1 MLHLVKENWEMI
13 GISLKL
19 DNNIIRLM
27 KHVKAKS
34 DKARANKRM
43 SAADKWQVVTEL
55 KESTM
60 NLAAADWRLKVNKD
74 YPLNAA
80 WRQEKVAFLEDY
92 IGREATRS
100 NLYQLLEKCT
110 FFFFRTRFR
119 LQHQLC
125 KACKLVKPGEQQAGS
140 RCVGSRCKGSRC
152 GGNKMSLL
160 QRGRRRTPQR
170 RISTLMEKTIILL
183 MNQPHTN
190 DHAMKK
196 QVVVVEEEKMQVFF
210 T

>member
-1 MLHLVKENWEMI
+1 MI

-34 DKARANKRM
+34 DKARANNRM

-80 WRQEKVAFLEDY
+80 WRQEKVAFVEDY

-110 FFFFRTRFR
+110 FFFF
-119 LQHQLC
+119 
-125 KACKLVKPGEQQAGS
+125 S
-140 RCVGSRCKGSRC
+140 
-152 GGNKMSLL
+152 
-160 QRGRRRTPQR
+160 
-170 RISTLMEKTIILL
+170 
-183 MNQPHTN
+183 
-190 DHAMKK
+190 
-196 QVVVVEEEKMQVFF
+196 
-210 T
+210 